1 MDELHT
7 LKMISKTLNTGNDLP
22 EMLTSVLK
30 ALIDVTEFESGW
42 IFFLL
47 MNGMSIRSLLPTGF
61 HLPHV

>member
-42 IFFLL
+42 IFFY
-47 MNGMSIRSLLPTGF
+47 
-61 HLPHV
+61 